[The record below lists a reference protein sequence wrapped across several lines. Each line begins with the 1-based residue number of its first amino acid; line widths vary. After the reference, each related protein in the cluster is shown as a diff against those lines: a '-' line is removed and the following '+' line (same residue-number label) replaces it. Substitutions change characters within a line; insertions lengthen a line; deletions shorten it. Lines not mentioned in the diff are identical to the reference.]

1 MFCGKSS
8 VSLDFYELLG
18 RMETVQVIIKALLS
32 LMEEFK
38 QFNVF
43 VRERKVYELVL
54 SPFSQMYK
62 DVGVDI
68 EFGPK

>member
-1 MFCGKSS
+1 MLCGKSS
-8 VSLDFYELLG
+8 VSLDFYEFLG

>member
-54 SPFSQMYK
+54 LPFSQMYK